1 MGRGHRGRPPRP
13 SVSTCERSRDCPES
27 GASAHDLPEQL
38 CSASLNPPCL
48 SPLPSHLPLL
58 LLSPH
63 FSSHAPAALQG
74 PPAPLPCEIALQ
86 TSWTQ
91 ENYPASSLLT
101 RLRCPE
107 HRLSALDRRPS
118 CPGRC
123 PGSTPR
129 AAPAFLQHPTV
140 AIPTH
145 LLPLG
150 VFKARR
156 REVGPAGVGGG
167 WGRTH
172 LSWVQCRSRGG
183 RFLLG
188 LLTFSHLLRSQTRA
202 GHWPDGPGA
211 LLPWG
216 CTLWS
221 QSVGPGGGCKEWG
234 VGVRLDR
241 NQRLG
246 RESGHRA
253 RWQEQKG
260 RGNFKE
266 IWSSLLFP

>member
-1 MGRGHRGRPPRP
+1 MVLAGSPSLSMQGPPYEGGGDGGRAEWVGATGASPPGPQSAPAR
-13 SVSTCERSRDCPES
+13 EDCWES

-38 CSASLNPPCL
+38 CLASLNPPCL

-63 FSSHAPAALQG
+63 FYSHAPAALQG

-145 LLPLG
+145 LVPLG
-150 VFKARR
+150 VFKARK
-156 REVGPAGVGGG
+156 REVGPAGVGSG
-167 WGRTH
+167 WRRTH

-188 LLTFSHLLRSQTRA
+188 LLAFSHLLRSQTCA
-202 GHWPDGPGA
+202 GHWPDSPGA
-211 LLPWG
+211 LLPG
-216 CTLWS
+216 GVHFVEPVS
-221 QSVGPGGGCKEWG
+221 GP
-234 VGVRLDR
+234 R
-241 NQRLG
+241 
-246 RESGHRA
+246 
-253 RWQEQKG
+253 RWM
-260 RGNFKE
+260 
-266 IWSSLLFP
+266 